1 MPVLIQKTLKNKNG
15 IKTRIWLRYLFVL
28 IPIGVATGFKI
39 FLKIGDTG
47 NKNRACSGGRAKNR
61 INIFEFLFV

>member
-1 MPVLIQKTLKNKNG
+1 MFSKNTKNKNG
-15 IKTRIWLRYLFVL
+15 IKTRNWLRYLFVL

-47 NKNRACSGGRAKNR
+47 NKNRVCSGGRAKNR
-61 INIFEFLFV
+61 INIFEFTFA